1 MRVGHRIAAG
11 WVLAGSV
18 LSSGCVTAKYVSG
31 ISSGDGHVKFLYHQ
45 RSLFE
50 AKQGVV
56 VCKADKDGELSDCV
70 DHPVI
75 FKD

>member
-1 MRVGHRIAAG
+1 MRVGHRVAAG
-11 WVLAGSV
+11 VLAGAV
-18 LSSGCVTAKYVSG
+18 LASGCVTAKYVSN
-31 ISSGDGHVKFLYHQ
+31 ISSGEGQVKFLYHQ
-45 RSLFE
+45 RGLFE